1 MLQNRTK
8 YVILSAGGN
17 SMNIGDKLREARKQ
31 LGFSQ
36 DYVANCLGINRSVLA
51 QIELCNRKVSTE
63 EALEFCKMYHLSSDY
78 ILGITE
84 KEDNQVVFA
93 RGFNALTEN
102 DQREILNLIKF
113 KNSLNK
119 R

>member
-1 MLQNRTK
+1 
-8 YVILSAGGN
+8 
-17 SMNIGDKLREARKQ
+17 MNIGDKLREARKQ

-51 QIELCNRKVSTE
+51 QIELGNRKVSTE
-63 EALEFCKMYHLSSDY
+63 EASSFCKMYHLSSDY
-78 ILGITE
+78 LLDLSTVE
-84 KEDNQVVFA
+84 TDQMVFA
-93 RGFNALTEN
+93 RGFNSLTEN
-102 DQREILNLIKF
+102 DKKEILNLIKF

>member
-8 YVILSAGGN
+8 CVILLPGGIC
-17 SMNIGDKLREARKQ
+17 MNIGDKLREARKQ

-51 QIELCNRKVSTE
+51 QIELGNRKVSTE

>member
-1 MLQNRTK
+1 MLQNLTECD
-8 YVILSAGGN
+8 ILSIGGIH
-17 SMNIGDKLREARKQ
+17 MNIGDKLREARKQ

-36 DYVANCLGINRSVLA
+36 EYVANCLGINRSVLA
-51 QIELCNRKVSTE
+51 QIELGNRKVSTD

-78 ILGITE
+78 VLGITD
-84 KEDNQVVFA
+84 KEDKQVVFA
-93 RGFNALTEN
+93 RGFSTLTEN

-119 R
+119 S